1 MTKLAFLERSSPFW
15 CFAPDLLH
23 QLHKRVFKDHI
34 IKWATECLEGGLRE
48 KEINDH
54 FCMMPQGNNLW
65 HFQKCIS
72 IISQWSGTEYK
83 NMEKVFLGVL
93 QNQVSYMLFALLSTS
108 STITIFSHTQ
118 WTLSR
123 NSSLPRLCFTP
134 ISNTLLIRA
143 FEKIV
148 TTSISINYILSQ
160 YIESIISPGSVDE
173 YSTKSPERLHI
184 DFAKVAY
191 WSTNKK
197 IYKANNYKMAG
208 VAREL
213 LLVCV
218 LSQLIC
224 SRVQGRVD
232 ECSGGQGWW
241 WQGGG
246 GFWSPGKMML
256 NRLIILVTLLQRCL
270 LMLTSWSLPL
280 LPTIEPLIFFQTSCN
295 FLNFLPIHLT
305 QQRHPQQ
312 LQHSSI
318 QVCYS

>member
-15 CFAPDLLH
+15 CFVPGLLH

-48 KEINDH
+48 KGINDH

-72 IISQWSGTEYK
+72 IISQWSGIEYK

-108 STITIFSHTQ
+108 STMTIFSHTQ

-123 NSSLPRLCFTP
+123 NSILPRLYFTP

-160 YIESIISPGSVDE
+160 YIESIISLGSVDE

-191 WSTNKK
+191 WSTNQK
-197 IYKANNYKMAG
+197 IY
-208 VAREL
+208 
-213 LLVCV
+213 
-218 LSQLIC
+218 
-224 SRVQGRVD
+224 
-232 ECSGGQGWW
+232 
-241 WQGGG
+241 
-246 GFWSPGKMML
+246 
-256 NRLIILVTLLQRCL
+256 
-270 LMLTSWSLPL
+270 
-280 LPTIEPLIFFQTSCN
+280 
-295 FLNFLPIHLT
+295 
-305 QQRHPQQ
+305 
-312 LQHSSI
+312 
-318 QVCYS
+318 